1 MLNTK
6 DGQLDA
12 TLTKNYAQDIINLF
26 FKNRTIKIVEDK
38 ERQLKGVD
46 IVLGNKINIDIKWHR
61 YPSPLNENG
70 SPITTESWMIFE
82 LGQYVKDVIG
92 KRQIDETKA
101 WTRPGQLTDYI
112 LWVDIW
118 NSRAYLISEKV
129 IQETAAKIKKGLA
142 YGETFPTTADGEGH
156 SFAFKMIMI
165 ERRIPAEYKRA
176 IPKRIAESLK
186 IAADVKKRKQRIYAK
201 DTAK

>member
-12 TLTKNYAQDIINLF
+12 ILTKNYAQDIINLF
-26 FKNRTIKIVEDK
+26 FKNRTIEIVEDK

-61 YPSPLNENG
+61 YQSPLNENG
-70 SPITTESWMIFE
+70 KPITTSSWMIFE

-92 KRQIDETKA
+92 KRRIDETKT

-118 NSRAYLISEKV
+118 NSRAYLISEKA

-142 YGETFPTTADGEGH
+142 YGTTFPTTADGEGH
-156 SFAFKMIMI
+156 SFAFKMIKI
-165 ERRIPAEYKRA
+165 GERIPAEFERP
-176 IPKRIAESLK
+176 IPKRLAESLRITAK
-186 IAADVKKRKQRIYAK
+186 VKPQQNIYAK

>member
-12 TLTKNYAQDIINLF
+12 TLTKNYAQAIINLF
-26 FKNRTIKIVEDK
+26 NFRDSTIEIVKDK

-61 YPSPLNENG
+61 YKSPLDENG
-70 SPITTESWMIFE
+70 RPITTSSWMIFE
-82 LGQYVKDVIG
+82 QGQWVRGVFGQRKP
-92 KRQIDETKA
+92 DESKA

-118 NSRAYLISEKV
+118 NSRAYLISEKA
-129 IQETAAKIKKGLA
+129 IQETAAEIKKGLP
-142 YGETFPTTADGEGH
+142 YGETFSTTADGEGH
-156 SFAFKMIMI
+156 SFAFNMIKI
-165 ERRIPAEYKRA
+165 GKRIPAELEKP
-176 IPKRIAESLK
+176 IPKRLAESLR
-186 IAADVKKRKQRIYAK
+186 IAAKVKPQQKIYAEK
-201 DTAK
+201 TAK